1 MIKISKLNG
10 YKTYL
15 LAFIAIAGAAVGY
28 IDGELSIID
37 AIEIVFGAL
46 GLSTVRHAIGKK

>member
-1 MIKISKLNG
+1 LIKISKLNG